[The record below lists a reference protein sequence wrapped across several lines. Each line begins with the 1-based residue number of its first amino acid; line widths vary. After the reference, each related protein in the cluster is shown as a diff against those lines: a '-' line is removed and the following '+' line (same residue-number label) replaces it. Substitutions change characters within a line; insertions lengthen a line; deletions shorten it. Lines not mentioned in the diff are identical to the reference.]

1 MPALVEKH
9 LLIGC
14 IHPHSTL
21 EASVSPQNGKLIGYI
36 ARNAHDALDYTGEYE
51 AVSKIDEDQVLETA
65 KRYLSKNIVVKAIPY
80 AEVSNLFG
88 GKTVTIGG

>member
-9 LLIGC
+9 LLVGYIQ
-14 IHPHSTL
+14 
-21 EASVSPQNGKLIGYI
+21 PQHGKLIGYI
-36 ARNAHDALDYTGEYE
+36 ARSAHDALDYTGEYE
-51 AVSKIDEDQVLETA
+51 AVPKIDEDQVLKTA
-65 KRYLSKNIVVKAIPY
+65 KRYLSKDITVKAIPY